1 MRGVL
6 PARVDLRAFRWR
18 LAPLERKLE
27 GDLEAARATLSGM
40 RQEEADLIREVEALE
55 QNLSEQAKHAAAA
68 SEQVLD
74 AHRYHGRLHCLAG
87 LVEEIAQRTA
97 TATRLRERI
106 AVAAKVCIARD
117 VKLGCVRR
125 LRDLATDAYAREQM
139 RRESREADLA
149 WLTRAAH
156 HAAREAVEGA
166 DA

>member
-1 MRGVL
+1 MRRVL
-6 PARVDLRAFRWR
+6 PARADLRAFRWP

-27 GDLEAARATLSGM
+27 GELETARTALGAL
-40 RQEEADLIREVEALE
+40 RQEEADLIGDVEALE
-55 QNLSEQAKHAAAA
+55 RTLSEQARHAATD

-74 AHRYHGRLHCLAG
+74 AHRYYGRLHYLAG
-87 LVEEIAQRTA
+87 LVEQIAQRTA

-106 AVAAKVCIARD
+106 EVASKVCIVRD

-125 LRDLATDAYAREQM
+125 LRESATDTYAREQM